1 MSTINNIGVIYVPWY
16 LKANLDANGMDID
29 ELKSNLKRSETK
41 LAVADIDDLKIINRL
56 MAKNLFKTIN
66 FNSNLLTESLS
77 RDREYNIEETI
88 KQEIDLINLLAKE
101 NSEFFNTF
109 NLIYSNNTIYV
120 ILKEGFTNFIKFN
133 NQKDK
138 DYLIEKLTNFMFKH
152 FNSKDVFND
161 IYFKTFLSL
170 KQ

>member
-29 ELKSNLKRSETK
+29 ELKSNLKRCETK
-41 LAVADIDDLKIINRL
+41 LAIADINDLQIVNRL
-56 MAKNLFKTIN
+56 IVRDLFKTIN
-66 FNSNLLTESLS
+66 FNNNMLIESLS
-77 RDREYNIEETI
+77 RGVGYSIDFTI
-88 KQEIDLINLLAKE
+88 NQELELINLLTKE
-101 NSEFFNTF
+101 DSEFFNTF

-133 NQKDK
+133 NQKDR
-138 DYLIEKLTNFMFKH
+138 DYLIESLTNFMFKH
-152 FNSKDVFND
+152 FNSKDVYND